1 MTWQDMNIC
10 KVGGKENAANS
21 DQRECYG
28 LQSFQSP
35 DRTATLYFYLKKESD
50 TALIIIIRVRNAIT
64 EENDTRKLTQGF
76 QSTWT

>member
-1 MTWQDMNIC
+1 MLQILTRGNVTDCSPSSLPI
-10 KVGGKENAANS
+10 G
-21 DQRECYG
+21 QRH
-28 LQSFQSP
+28 
-35 DRTATLYFYLKKESD
+35 YFYLKKESD